1 MAMSGFTMLSIW
13 KAPSTL
19 SPGDNLGLGF
29 AAAPPGTASLTDV
42 AHIID
47 GTYLKLF
54 GPGNPVS
61 SHAEKLCSGSADGWY
76 FENKIT
82 FGALNVISEQ
92 TMIVGPSDIFEATYT
107 RMSSETEN
115 AAARSAL
122 DTLCVKPSASPA

>member
-1 MAMSGFTMLSIW
+1 MLSLW
-13 KAPSTL
+13 KAPPAL

-29 AAAPPGTASLTDV
+29 AVAPPGTSLTDV
-42 AHIID
+42 VPSID
-47 GTYLKLF
+47 ATYLRLF

-61 SHAEKLCSGSADGWY
+61 SHAEKLCGGSTDGWY

-82 FGALNVISEQ
+82 FGALNIISEQ
-92 TMIVGPSDIFEATYT
+92 TIIVGPSDLFEATYT
-107 RMSSETEN
+107 RASSEKEN